1 METFRKKLKE
11 RYESRKGV
19 ERNRQPM
26 GLAGVLFCIF
36 LTLKLTGDIDWS
48 WWWVSS
54 PLWIKIVVIDI
65 VLKSVLQAVIET
77 IIRDE

>member
-1 METFRKKLKE
+1 MS
-11 RYESRKGV
+11 ESSKSSG
-19 ERNRQPM
+19 M
-26 GLAGVLFCIF
+26 GFSSVLFLVF
-36 LTLKLTGDIDWS
+36 LVLKLTGFIDWS

-65 VLKSVLQAVIET
+65 ILKSVLQAVIEM